1 MTTYTLSCFIVVCTV
16 VSSFA
21 ARDVPYSSRLS
32 PRYSIRGDACKS
44 VKYLS
49 NSGGKGTTYL
59 DASRLSTTPLPW
71 PRLQY
76 IEGSSRAFSTRTMEA
91 LAVRGGNTDSEDDER
106 LSPRRRRG
114 LFLLTY
120 LAYIAIY
127 LARKPISV
135 VKPVL
140 HEELGMSTHQLGDID
155 ASLLGAYAVGQ
166 LLIGQVSTKTTS
178 ALPHA
183 VNPRR

>member
-1 MTTYTLSCFIVVCTV
+1 MTAYTLSCFIVVCTV

-21 ARDVPYSSRLS
+21 AGDLQYCGRLGR
-32 PRYSIRGDACKS
+32 RYGIRGDACKS
-44 VKYLS
+44 VKHLS
-49 NSGGKGTTYL
+49 NSGGKGTTCM

-76 IEGSSRAFSTRTMEA
+76 IEGSGRVFSTRTTEA
-91 LAVRGGNTDSEDDER
+91 LAVRGGNTGSEDGER
-106 LSPRRRRG
+106 LSPTRRRG

-166 LLIGQVSTKTTS
+166 LLIGQVSTKTKS
-178 ALPHA
+178 PYLML
-183 VNPRR
+183 

>member
-1 MTTYTLSCFIVVCTV
+1 MTTYTLSCFMIVCTV

-21 ARDVPYSSRLS
+21 ARDVPYCSRLS
-32 PRYSIRGDACKS
+32 PRYSIRGDAYKS

-91 LAVRGGNTDSEDDER
+91 LAVRGGNTDSDAGER

-120 LAYIAIY
+120 LAYVA
-127 LARKPISV
+127 LTWPEANQSW
-135 VKPVL
+135 
-140 HEELGMSTHQLGDID
+140 E
-155 ASLLGAYAVGQ
+155 
-166 LLIGQVSTKTTS
+166 TS
-178 ALPHA
+178 P
-183 VNPRR
+183 PRRVRYEYYINWTSMHLSSGRMPLVNY